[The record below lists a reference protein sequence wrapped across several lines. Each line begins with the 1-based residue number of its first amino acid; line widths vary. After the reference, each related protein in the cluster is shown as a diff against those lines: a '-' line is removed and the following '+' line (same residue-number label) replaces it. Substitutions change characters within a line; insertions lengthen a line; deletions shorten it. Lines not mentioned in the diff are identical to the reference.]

1 MEIKIDNKVKHTPT
15 GNIVKIKS
23 FTKVFIQG
31 IIIDPKYPDYFS
43 EESTKVRI
51 SECETYI
58 EPVKEKSFYDKMR
71 ERNMEDAKKLPKSP
85 KDIGQHILY
94 LKMAVIDRVEKIE
107 NLVDDKIYTF
117 TKAAKEPNVTSYRQ
131 SSGGKF
137 GFSEH
142 YVNLLMHYAYEA
154 GKQNAT
160 NSLTKSFTEQTN
172 QMKNAIDAIVN
183 ALDTNDLL
191 PNNDYEY

>member
-1 MEIKIDNKVKHTPT
+1 MEIKIDNKVKHIPT

-31 IIIDPKYPDYFS
+31 TIIDPNNPDWFS
-43 EESTKVRI
+43 YESTKVRI

-85 KDIGQHILY
+85 NDIGQHILW

-107 NLVDDKIYTF
+107 NLVDDKICTF
-117 TKAAKEPNVTSYRQ
+117 RSKEDD
-131 SSGGKF
+131 GKF
-137 GFSEH
+137 GFTEN

-160 NSLTKSFTEQTN
+160 NNLTKSFTEQTN
-172 QMKNAIDAIVN
+172 QMKHAIDAIVN

-191 PNNDYEY
+191 PDNEYNY

>member
-1 MEIKIDNKVKHTPT
+1 MNIAINSKVKHIPT
-15 GNIVKIKS
+15 GHIVKIKS

-31 IIIDPKYPDYFS
+31 IIIDPAYPDWYS
-43 EESTKVRI
+43 DVSTKVRI

-58 EPVKEKSFYDKMR
+58 EPPKEKSAYDKLR
-71 ERNMEDAKKLPKSP
+71 ERNMEDAKKLEPTP

-107 NLVDDKIYTF
+107 NQIDDKIYTF
-117 TKAAKEPNVTSYRQ
+117 RKKANGDDY
-131 SSGGKF
+131 GKF

-154 GKQNAT
+154 GKKNET
-160 NSLTKSFTEQTN
+160 DRLTRHFTESTTA
-172 QMKNAIDAIVN
+172 MKNAIDSIVN
-183 ALDTNDLL
+183 VLDDNGLL
-191 PNNDYEY
+191 PENENY

>member
-1 MEIKIDNKVKHTPT
+1 MEIKVDNKVKHIPT
-15 GNIVKIKS
+15 GNVVKIKS

-31 IIIDPKYPDYFS
+31 TIIDTNHPDWFS
-43 EESTKVRI
+43 YESTKVRI
-51 SECETYI
+51 SECETYV

-85 KDIGQHILY
+85 NDIGQHILW
-94 LKMAVIDRVEKIE
+94 LKMAVIDRIEQIE

-117 TKAAKEPNVTSYRQ
+117 KQKVNGDDY
-131 SSGGKF
+131 GKF

-160 NSLTKSFTEQTN
+160 DNLTKSFTEQTN
-172 QMKNAIDAIVN
+172 RMKHAIDSIVN

-191 PNNDYEY
+191 PDNEYEY

>member
-1 MEIKIDNKVKHTPT
+1 MEISIDSKVKHLPT

-23 FTKVFIQG
+23 STKFFIQG
-31 IIIDPKYPDYFS
+31 TIIDPKYPDFYS
-43 EESTKVRI
+43 GESTKVRI

-58 EPVKEKSFYDKMR
+58 EPIKEKSFYDKMR
-71 ERNMEDAKKLPKSP
+71 ERNMEDAKKLPKTP
-85 KDIGQHILY
+85 KEIDQHILW

-117 TKAAKEPNVTSYRQ
+117 KSKDD
-131 SSGGKF
+131 GKF
-137 GFSEH
+137 GFSEN
-142 YVNLLMHYAYEA
+142 YINLLMHYAYEA

-160 NSLTKSFTEQTN
+160 NNLTKSFNEQTN
-172 QMKNAIDAIVN
+172 QMKTAIDAIVN

-191 PNNDYEY
+191 PDNEYNY

>member
-1 MEIKIDNKVKHTPT
+1 MEIKVDNKVKHIPT
-15 GNIVKIKS
+15 GNVVKIKS
-23 FTKVFIQG
+23 FTKVFIHG
-31 IIIDPKYPDYFS
+31 IIIDTNYPDFYS
-43 EESTKVRI
+43 GESTKVRI

-85 KDIGQHILY
+85 NDIGQHILW

-107 NLVDDKIYTF
+107 NLIDDEIYTF
-117 TKAAKEPNVTSYRQ
+117 KKKENGDDY
-131 SSGGKF
+131 GKF

-160 NSLTKSFTEQTN
+160 NNLTKSFTEQTN
-172 QMKNAIDAIVN
+172 RMKHAIDSIVN

-191 PNNDYEY
+191 PDNEYNY